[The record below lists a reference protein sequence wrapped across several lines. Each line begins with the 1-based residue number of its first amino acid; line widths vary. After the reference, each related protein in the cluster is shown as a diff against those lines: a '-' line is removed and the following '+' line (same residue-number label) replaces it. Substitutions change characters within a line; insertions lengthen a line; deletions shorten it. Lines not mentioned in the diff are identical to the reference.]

1 MIFLFLHISFAFKVL
16 MILLSFYPS
25 GSQVQLTRVLAHI
38 PEIHQ
43 PDDILLFIVEIDNLE
58 VLHDD
63 GTTIL
68 SPFLQFRHKRIAFWH
83 QPQLVFNTYQAI
95 NPFTGCFSAKFQQS
109 IIHTFVKFAIKQ
121 IICLSLHCS
130 IFCSNLAIKSSTG

>member
-1 MIFLFLHISFAFKVL
+1 
-16 MILLSFYPS
+16 MILLSYYPA
-25 GSQVQLTRVLAHI
+25 GSQVQLTRVLAQI

-68 SPFLQFRHKRIAFWH
+68 SPFSA
-83 QPQLVFNTYQAI
+83 VQAQ
-95 NPFTGCFSAKFQQS
+95 TDSVLASA
-109 IIHTFVKFAIKQ
+109 
-121 IICLSLHCS
+121 
-130 IFCSNLAIKSSTG
+130 STGV